1 MSGII
6 TITTDFR
13 DIYPGIMKGVIAC
26 IARDVR
32 TIDVTNDIPQ
42 GDIRRGAF
50 VLRYASRYFPADT
63 VHLAIVDPG
72 VGSGRRALIIPGER
86 CSFVGPDNGLLM
98 PAARA
103 QGLSKVYEMTDL
115 DFYTK
120 NISPVFHGRD
130 IFAPAAAYLAS
141 GKPVPGLRAID
152 DPVDLDFGTPRIE
165 GNAITGRV
173 IYVDSFGN
181 VVTNIGG
188 DALKGLCYLG
198 ETLEVNDWPARFVDA
213 YYQGAEG
220 ELMVLEGSHGM
231 IELAY
236 KGGSAAVMTGL
247 SGDDEVAIVP
257 RQGVKEI

>member
-1 MSGII
+1 
-6 TITTDFR
+6 
-13 DIYPGIMKGVIAC
+13 
-26 IARDVR
+26 
-32 TIDVTNDIPQ
+32 
-42 GDIRRGAF
+42 
-50 VLRYASRYFPADT
+50 
-63 VHLAIVDPG
+63 
-72 VGSGRRALIIPGER
+72 
-86 CSFVGPDNGLLM
+86 M

-188 DALKGLCYLG
+188 D
-198 ETLEVNDWPARFVDA
+198 
-213 YYQGAEG
+213 
-220 ELMVLEGSHGM
+220 
-231 IELAY
+231 
-236 KGGSAAVMTGL
+236 
-247 SGDDEVAIVP
+247 
-257 RQGVKEI
+257 